1 MVLFWHIVLGPQK
14 VYFDILAYSEKKKKK
29 KKKKKKIS
37 LWWHDDEWWSKFC
50 NPDAYSE
57 PCQTSKIKL
66 LAKIAKG

>member
-29 KKKKKKIS
+29 KNFY
-37 LWWHDDEWWSKFC
+37 LLTWCCSKFC

>member
-29 KKKKKKIS
+29 NFS
-37 LWWHDDEWWSKFC
+37 LMTWWWSKFC